1 VKAYLVQAYAIEAS
15 RLETA
20 GHGESTPAAD
30 NATPEGKQQNR
41 RVELVKLG
49 GLD

>member
-1 VKAYLVQAYAIEAS
+1 MRS
-15 RLETA
+15 RR
-20 GHGESTPAAD
+20 HGESTPAAD